1 MPSTSTASDI
11 TMPPTNPGR
20 RKYVVGVC
28 AMDRKARS
36 KPMRHILNR
45 LLAYGDFEIVI
56 FGDKTILDEDIEN
69 WPGCDF
75 LICFFSDGFPLDKA
89 INYVKLRKPCV
100 VNDVSMQSLLWDRRV
115 VLAILDSI
123 GIPTPPRLVVSRDG
137 GAKVDPDA
145 AKAFKEIN
153 GMDMDRIIAK
163 YASNTK
169 LVEVTR
175 NGISSDHKSLEK
187 PFIEKPIDG
196 ENHNINIYYPE
207 SYGGGG
213 RRLFRKIGNKSSE
226 FDPDLEFAS
235 EEGSFIYEALMET
248 ENCEDIKL
256 YTVGPTFIH
265 AETRKSPTVDG
276 HVKRNTDGKEI
287 RYCTELTHDEQE
299 IARKV
304 SKAFGQAVCGLDLL
318 RANGKSYVI
327 DVNGW
332 SFVKGNDFY
341 YDQCAKILAAK
352 FYRSI
357 EQRPSSLAD
366 IPSKISPE
374 NSWRL
379 KGFIAVFRH
388 GDRTPKDKFKISVKS
403 APFARLLEGSHQ
415 EVVFRQKH
423 QLDSVIQAID
433 TCIQDGTED
442 KDKMLA
448 LKEILTKKY
457 ELPGTKVQLKPK
469 YNSKSGNLE
478 KLQLNVKWGG
488 EFTHAGLYQSRD
500 LAENL
505 RKDMNILN
513 RTVMDD
519 IKIYSSSERRVRATA
534 DVFTRWFLGQPQSIE
549 GVISESKYL
558 LDDSNAAK
566 EQGDSVK
573 RQLKELLRP
582 GNDLPEL
589 MLAQMNWP
597 EGLPQPHVVLQE
609 ICTIMTRLQ
618 TLMHLN
624 WTIKDV
630 DQIQRRWCCFES
642 PLLFKE
648 RWEKMF
654 NNFCLYGN
662 NDESDGSDIKNNN
675 DNYADPSWI
684 PALYDTLKYDSLHN
698 RPFLQAI
705 FSDPDATTATT
716 TTNINTT
723 STTSTAFSPNTTS
736 DILNLPTGSGA
747 NTPTLIERRHSTDG
761 EASLPTNN
769 TDLRNLYKYV
779 KFMFDFIAPLEFG
792 ISDEEKKNIGMLVSL
807 PLLKSILKD
816 LDDMVSSE
824 NPKTRLYFTKESHV
838 HALLNLVYLSGVPTK
853 IPRNMLPELDFLT
866 QITFELYERKNPDL
880 EHDAEYSL
888 RIAFSPGAHYDS
900 VLDLHM
906 DAEHC
911 LKVAP
916 RKNLIP
922 HLSFEEVLYY
932 HKGYLSV
939 PNLNAI
945 QQTIEEKQLHY
956 AQEDNV

>member
-1 MPSTSTASDI
+1 MPSAATPSTDNTTTPSS
-11 TMPPTNPGR
+11 NHGR

-28 AMDRKARS
+28 SMDRKARS

-89 INYVKLRKPCV
+89 IKYVNLRKPFL
-100 VNDVSMQSLLWDRRV
+100 VNDVCMQSLLWDRRV
-115 VLAILDSI
+115 VLAVLDSM
-123 GIPTPPRLVVSRDG
+123 GIPTPPRLVVSRDD
-137 GAKVDPDA
+137 GAKVDPEA
-145 AKAFKEIN
+145 AKVFKELN

-163 YASNTK
+163 YASNTN
-169 LVEVTR
+169 LVEVTK
-175 NGISSDHKSLEK
+175 NGIASDHKSLNK
-187 PFIEKPIDG
+187 PFIEKPVDG

-226 FDPDLEFAS
+226 FDPELEFAS
-235 EEGSFIYEALMET
+235 EEGSYVYESLMET

-287 RYCTELTHDEQE
+287 RYCTELTHDEKE

-341 YDQCAKILAAK
+341 YDQCAKILATK

-366 IPSKISPE
+366 IPYKISPE

-403 APFARLLEGSHQ
+403 DAFANLLEGSHQ

-423 QLDSVIQAID
+423 QLDSVIQAVD
-433 TCIQDGTED
+433 KCIKDGTED
-442 KDKMLA
+442 RDKMLA
-448 LKEILTKKY
+448 LKEILSKKY

-469 YNSKSGNLE
+469 FNKESGKLE

-519 IKIYSSSERRVRATA
+519 VKIYSSSERRVRATA

-549 GVISESKYL
+549 GYISESKYL

-566 EQGDSVK
+566 EQGDSVR

-589 MLAQMNWP
+589 MLAKMNWP
-597 EGLPQPHVVLQE
+597 EGLPQPHIVLQE
-609 ICTIMTRLQ
+609 ICNIMTKLQ
-618 TLMHLN
+618 TLMYLN
-624 WTIKDV
+624 WSIKDV

-642 PLLFKE
+642 PILFKE

-654 NNFCLYGN
+654 KNFCLYGN
-662 NDESDGSDIKNNN
+662 SDESDGSDIKNTNN
-675 DNYADPSWI
+675 SDNYADPSWI

-705 FSDPDATTATT
+705 FSDPEAATSSSNRSSA
-716 TTNINTT
+716 
-723 STTSTAFSPNTTS
+723 ADLPNVLS
-736 DILNLPTGSGA
+736 
-747 NTPTLIERRHSTDG
+747 TPTLMERRHSTDA
-761 EASLPTNN
+761 EASLPSHN

-779 KFMFDFIAPLEFG
+779 KVMFDFIAPLEFG

-816 LDDMVSSE
+816 LDDMVTSE

-922 HLSFEEVLYY
+922 HLSLEEVLYY
-932 HKGYLSV
+932 HKEYLNV
-939 PNLNAI
+939 PNLSVI
-945 QQTIEEKQLHY
+945 QKTIEEKQLHY

>member
-1 MPSTSTASDI
+1 MPVPSSVSVNDIMPSSEMQQD
-11 TMPPTNPGR
+11 
-20 RKYVVGVC
+20 RKYVLGIC

-45 LLAYGDFEIVI
+45 LLAYADFDIVI

-75 LICFFSDGFPLDKA
+75 LICFFSDGFPLEKA
-89 INYVKLRKPCV
+89 VEYVKLRKPYV
-100 VNDVSMQSLLWDRRV
+100 VNDVCMQSLLWDRRV
-115 VLAILDSI
+115 VLAVLDAI
-123 GIPTPPRLVVSRDG
+123 GVPTPPRLVVSRDG
-137 GAKVDPDA
+137 GAKVDIDA
-145 AKAFKEIN
+145 AKAFKECN

-163 YASNTK
+163 YASNTPSI
-169 LVEVTR
+169 EVTR
-175 NGISSDHKSLEK
+175 NGIIAKGKSLDK
-187 PFIEKPIDG
+187 PFIEKPVDG
-196 ENHNINIYYPE
+196 EDHNINIYYPE
-207 SYGGGG
+207 SFGGGG

-226 FDPDLEFAS
+226 FDPELEFAS
-235 EEGSFIYEALMET
+235 EEGSYIYESLMMT

-287 RYCTELTHDEQE
+287 RYCTELTQEEEE

-304 SKAFGQAVCGLDLL
+304 SKAFGQNVCGLDLL
-318 RANGKSYVI
+318 RVQGKSYVI

-332 SFVKGNDFY
+332 SFVKGNDHY
-341 YDQCAKILAAK
+341 YDQCAKILAEK
-352 FYRSI
+352 FHRSI
-357 EQRPSSLAD
+357 QERPSSLAD

-379 KGFIAVFRH
+379 KGFVAVFRH

-403 APFARLLEGSHQ
+403 PYFANLLEGSRR

-423 QLDSVIQAID
+423 QLEKVTEAVDKCLSDDSED
-433 TCIQDGTED
+433 T
-442 KDKMLA
+442 DKMMA
-448 LKEILTKKY
+448 LKEILEKKAN
-457 ELPGTKVQLKPK
+457 LPGTKVQLKPK
-469 YNSKSGNLE
+469 FDPDSGELE

-500 LAENL
+500 LGENL

-513 RTVMDD
+513 RAVMDD

-534 DVFTRWFLGQPQSIE
+534 DIFARWFLGQPESID

-566 EQGDSVK
+566 EQADAVK

-597 EGLPQPHVVLQE
+597 EGLPQPHVILQE
-609 ICTIMTRLQ
+609 ISIIMSRLQ

-624 WTIKDV
+624 WSSKVV
-630 DQIQRRWCCFES
+630 DQLQRRWCCFES
-642 PLLFKE
+642 PSLFKE

-654 NNFCLYGN
+654 RNFCQTGSG
-662 NDESDGSDIKNNN
+662 DESDGSFTTQQLSSSEK
-675 DNYADPSWI
+675 YADPSWI
-684 PALYDTLKYDSLHN
+684 PELYDSLKYDALHN
-698 RPFLQAI
+698 RPFLNAI
-705 FSDPDATTATT
+705 FTDPDLASSSPDPSILSQSPPSTNSPHFQQQISFTNRRLSTATE
-716 TTNINTT
+716 
-723 STTSTAFSPNTTS
+723 
-736 DILNLPTGSGA
+736 PTMRSC
-747 NTPTLIERRHSTDG
+747 NR
-761 EASLPTNN
+761 
-769 TDLRNLYKYV
+769 DLRKLYKYV
-779 KFMFDFIAPLEFG
+779 KIMFDFIAPQEFG
-792 ISDEEKKNIGMLVSL
+792 ISDVEKKNIGMLISL

-816 LDDMVSSE
+816 LDDMTTSE

-838 HALLNLVYLSGVPTK
+838 HALLNLVYHSGVPTK

-866 QITFELYERKNPDL
+866 QITFELYERKNPDT
-880 EHDAEYSL
+880 DTAAEYSL

-922 HLSFEEVLYY
+922 HLSLEEVLYY
-932 HKGYLSV
+932 HKGYLNV
-939 PNLNAI
+939 PNLKAI
-945 QQTIEEKQLHY
+945 QQTIEERQLYY
-956 AQEDNV
+956 AQEDNQ